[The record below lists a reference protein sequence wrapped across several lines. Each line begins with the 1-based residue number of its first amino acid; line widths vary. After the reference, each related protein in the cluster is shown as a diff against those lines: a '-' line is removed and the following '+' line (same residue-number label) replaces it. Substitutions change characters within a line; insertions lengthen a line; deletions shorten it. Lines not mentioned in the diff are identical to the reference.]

1 MMTKSKMKSR
11 NLVLLSVKPAKT
23 VEEFV
28 DHWRAYYQYGDSERY
43 SLNIK
48 ARKFTPTNLR
58 ELYRWKNGMTLEGS
72 GTKEK
77 SLEKKITSKTK
88 KINQFKLAKRVDL
101 DAFNK
106 EFANISAVWRIFLL
120 HIIKPRVYPMY
131 DQHVHRAYL
140 FIHGKDWSGIHN
152 KISNEKKLQ
161 FYFEHYY
168 PFVKQ
173 LNYSNLK
180 SLDEALFAF
189 GQYLNIKKQGVNLWK

>member
-1 MMTKSKMKSR
+1 MTNIKLKSR
-11 NLVLLSVKPAKT
+11 NLVLLSVKQAKT

-43 SLNIK
+43 SFNIK
-48 ARKFTPTNLR
+48 AREFTPTNLR

-72 GTKEK
+72 GAKEK
-77 SLEKKITSKTK
+77 SLQKKITSKTK
-88 KINQFKLAKRVDL
+88 KINQFKLAKRVDM

-140 FIHGKDWSGIHN
+140 FIHGLDWSNIHN

-161 FYFEHYY
+161 FYFDSYL
-168 PFVKQ
+168 PFIKQ
-173 LNYSNLK
+173 LRYSNLK
-180 SLDEALFAF
+180 GLDEALFAF
-189 GQYLNIKKQGVNLWK
+189 GQYLNIRKQGRNLLKS

>member
-1 MMTKSKMKSR
+1 MTNIKLKSR
-11 NLVLLSVKPAKT
+11 NLVLLSVKQAKT

-28 DHWRAYYQYGDSERY
+28 EHWRAYYQYGDSERY

-58 ELYRWKNGMTLEGS
+58 ELYHWKNGMTLEGS

-77 SLEKKITSKTK
+77 SLQKKITSKTK
-88 KINQFKLAKRVDL
+88 KINQFKLAKRVDM

-140 FIHGKDWSGIHN
+140 FIHGLDWSNIHN

-161 FYFEHYY
+161 FYFDSYL
-168 PFVKQ
+168 PFIKQ
-173 LNYSNLK
+173 LRYSNLK
-180 SLDEALFAF
+180 GLDEALFAF
-189 GQYLNIKKQGVNLWK
+189 GQYLNIRKQGRNLLKS

>member
-1 MMTKSKMKSR
+1 MTNSKMKSR
-11 NLVLLSVKPAKT
+11 NLVLLSVKQAKT

-28 DHWRAYYQYGDSERY
+28 EHWRAYYQYGDSERY
-43 SLNIK
+43 SSNIR
-48 ARKFTPTNLR
+48 AREFTPTNLR
-58 ELYRWKNGMTLEGS
+58 ELYSWKNGMTLKGS
-72 GTKEK
+72 GGKEK
-77 SLEKKITSKTK
+77 SLQNKITAKTR

-101 DAFNK
+101 DAFNM

-140 FIHGKDWSGIHN
+140 FINDKDWSDIHN

-168 PFVKQ
+168 PFIKQ

-180 SLDEALFAF
+180 ALDEALFAF
-189 GQYLNIKKQGVNLWK
+189 GQYLNIRRQGINLRK

>member
-1 MMTKSKMKSR
+1 MTDIKLKSR
-11 NLVLLSVKPAKT
+11 NLVLLSVKQAKT

-28 DHWRAYYQYGDSERY
+28 EHWRAYYQYGDSERY
-43 SLNIK
+43 SFNIK
-48 ARKFTPTNLR
+48 AREFTPTNLR
-58 ELYRWKNGMTLEGS
+58 ELYHWKNGMTLKGS
-72 GTKEK
+72 GAKEK
-77 SLEKKITSKTK
+77 SLQKKITSKTK
-88 KINQFKLAKRVDL
+88 KINQLKLAKQVDL

-140 FIHGKDWSGIHN
+140 FIHGLDWSDIHN

-168 PFVKQ
+168 PFIKQ

-180 SLDEALFAF
+180 ELDEALFAF
-189 GQYLNIKKQGVNLWK
+189 GQYLNIRKQGRNLLKS

>member
-1 MMTKSKMKSR
+1 MMRNSKMKSS
-11 NLVLLSVKPAKT
+11 NLVLLSVKQAKS

-28 DHWRAYYQYGDSERY
+28 EHWRAYYQYGDSERY
-43 SLNIK
+43 SSNIK
-48 ARKFTPTNLR
+48 AREFTPMNLR
-58 ELYRWKNGMTLEGS
+58 ELYRWKNGMTLKGS
-72 GTKEK
+72 GGKEK
-77 SLEKKITSKTK
+77 SLQKKITSKTR

-140 FIHGKDWSGIHN
+140 FINDKDWSNIHN

-168 PFVKQ
+168 PFIKQ

-180 SLDEALFAF
+180 ALDEALFAF
-189 GQYLNIKKQGVNLWK
+189 GQYLNIRRQGRNLLK